1 MERKKALILLNT
13 EAGKKK
19 GPQSILSIV
28 ERTAKEGYEPTVF
41 PIIPGKMNSEDILK
55 EYDGRAELVIC
66 VGGDGTLNHVV
77 SGVMQLKEP
86 PRIGYI
92 PAGSTNDFSKSLGIP
107 TGLPKALDTIFT
119 GREISYD
126 VGKMS
131 NGNKFNYTAAFGA
144 FSAISYAT
152 DQKLKNVLGY
162 AAYILNAASAL
173 YENLSFKR
181 YIKIEADDFTETGEY
196 VFGTVSNSVSIG
208 GMGILDSLDVKLD
221 DGKMELLLIR
231 APKNPVEL
239 SATVAALMR
248 GDVNDPHITF
258 RQVSKVKFTSEEELA
273 WTADGEFGGRSL
285 ETRISVVPNAV
296 RIMVGKDKHGN

>member
-1 MERKKALILLNT
+1 MQRKQALILLNT

-19 GPQSILSIV
+19 GPQSILNII
-28 ERTAKEGYEPTVF
+28 ERTAREGYEPTVF
-41 PIIPGKMNSEDILK
+41 PIIPGKMNSEDILHDF
-55 EYDGRAELVIC
+55 DGRTDLVIC

-77 SGVMQLKEP
+77 SGVMQMKEP
-86 PRIGYI
+86 PVIGYI
-92 PAGSTNDFSKSLGIP
+92 PSGSTNDFAKSLGIP
-107 TGLPKALDTIFT
+107 TGLAKALDTIFT
-119 GREISYD
+119 GREIAYD

-131 NGNKFNYTAAFGA
+131 NGCSFNYTAAFGA

-173 YENLSFKR
+173 HENLSFKR
-181 YIKIEADDFTETGEY
+181 YIKIEADDFSEAGEY

-208 GMGILDSLDVKLD
+208 GMDILNKFNVKLD

-248 GDVNDPHITF
+248 GDVDDPHITF
-258 RQVSKVKFTSEEELA
+258 RQVSKVSFTSEEELA
-273 WTADGEFGGRSL
+273 WTVDGEFGGRGTK
-285 ETRISVVPNAV
+285 TRISVVPNAI
-296 RIMVGKDKHGN
+296 RIMVGNRS